1 MINLNKEIKCAII
14 FMYMKKVF
22 SQYKMHNM
30 IIPLNEK
37 YNKTIEIV
45 TP

>member
-1 MINLNKEIKCAII
+1 
-14 FMYMKKVF
+14 MYMKKVL

-30 IIPLNEK
+30 IIPLNIALVGSMNEK